1 MNWILVTLILVLHPA
16 PEPPLTTVQTRQ
28 IRDVE
33 AKLLAPCCYTQS
45 IALHESDVAVD
56 MRHEVVAMVV
66 DGKTEQQIIDHYEE
80 MYGDRILILP
90 GGLRAQML
98 FRLPLLAL
106 VVGAFAVILFLRNA
120 LATRDPAINV
130 DSATREKID
139 RGVGDSA

>member
-33 AKLLAPCCYTQS
+33 ESSLLRVVTPIDRAGP
-45 IALHESDVAVD
+45 ESDVAVD

-90 GGLRAQML
+90 GGLRAQMYSD
-98 FRLPLLAL
+98 FPC
-106 VVGAFAVILFLRNA
+106 LRSSWV
-120 LATRDPAINV
+120 P
-130 DSATREKID
+130 SP
-139 RGVGDSA
+139 